1 MTPRA
6 TRPALAAL
14 TLAAA
19 GALLSACG
27 TSGTPPA
34 APPATVTTTV
44 PASPSTPAGGA
55 STSPV
60 AATSSG
66 TAAAPG
72 CLTRYLHGA
81 IADTNAGA
89 GSVYSVI
96 VFKNLDNVSCTMYGF
111 PGVAVSAGLPIK
123 LVGATAAEDPGT
135 ARELVTLPPHGYA
148 HAQLRVVQAANFP
161 KATCHPLTVHWLQVI
176 PPNQQAGLYVPYT
189 TQTCKDAST
198 RTMTIGAV
206 RPGQGP

>member
-1 MTPRA
+1 MNPRA

-44 PASPSTPAGGA
+44 PASPSTPASGA
-55 STSPV
+55 STAPA

-66 TAAAPG
+66 TAAASG
-72 CLTRYLHGA
+72 CLTRYLHGTIGSSEGA
-81 IADTNAGA
+81 A
-89 GSVYSVI
+89 GSVYVQI

-123 LVGATAAEDPGT
+123 LVGATAAEDSST

-148 HAQLRVVQAANFP
+148 HAQLRVTQAANYP
-161 KATCHPLTVHWLQVI
+161 PSKCDVITVHWLQVI
-176 PPNQQAGLYVPYT
+176 PPNQVAGLYIPYS

>member
-1 MTPRA
+1 MIPRA

-14 TLAAA
+14 TLTAA

-27 TSGTPPA
+27 TSGAPPA

-44 PASPSTPAGGA
+44 PASSGTPAGGA
-55 STSPV
+55 STAPA
-60 AATSSG
+60 AATSSA
-66 TAAAPG
+66 TPAAPG

-96 VFKNLDNVSCTMYGF
+96 VFQNLSNVSCTMYGF
-111 PGVAVSAGLPIK
+111 PGVAVSAGRPIK
-123 LVGATAAEDPGT
+123 LVGATAAEDPSI
-135 ARELVTLPPHGYA
+135 ARKLVTLPPHGYA

-161 KATCHPLTVHWLQVI
+161 AGTCHPVTVHWLQVI
-176 PPNQQAGLYVPYT
+176 PPNQEAGLYIPYT
-189 TQTCKDAST
+189 TQTCQDAGT